1 MHFIEALALIL
12 LVLSATAIVLGQA
25 ALARADDFEA
35 YYWLVAGIA
44 GLAAAVQM
52 TRPGKA

>member
-1 MHFIEALALIL
+1 MHFIDALALIL
-12 LVLSATAIVLGQA
+12 LLLSATAIVLGQA
-25 ALARADDFEA
+25 ALSRADDFEA
-35 YYWLVAGIA
+35 SYWLVAGIA

>member
-1 MHFIEALALIL
+1 MHLIDAFALIL
-12 LVLSATAIVLGQA
+12 LLLSATAIVLGEV

-35 YYWLVAGIA
+35 YYWLIAGIA

>member
-1 MHFIEALALIL
+1 MLLIDFIALSL
-12 LVLSATAIVLGQA
+12 LVLAALSIALGQA

-35 YYWLVAGIA
+35 LYWLIAGVA

-52 TRPGKA
+52 ARPGKA